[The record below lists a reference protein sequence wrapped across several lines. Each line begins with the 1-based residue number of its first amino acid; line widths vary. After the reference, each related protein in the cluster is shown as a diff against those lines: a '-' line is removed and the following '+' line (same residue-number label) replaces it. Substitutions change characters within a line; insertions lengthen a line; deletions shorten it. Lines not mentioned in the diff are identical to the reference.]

1 MSSLPY
7 VLSARSTARAQ
18 SGSLLTSSSREQRLA
33 AGRGD
38 LARDLLAELGADV
51 AEHDARALLR
61 EQPRLGL
68 ALAARGARDQRD
80 LAGEPAHQPLPSSG
94 SAAS

>member
-1 MSSLPY
+1 MK
-7 VLSARSTARAQ
+7 TA
-18 SGSLLTSSSREQRLA
+18 LA

-38 LARDLLAELGADV
+38 LARDLLAELAADV

-68 ALAARGARDQRD
+68 ALPARGARDQRD
-80 LAGEPAHQPLPSSG
+80 LAVEPSHQAVPSVRL
-94 SAAS
+94 SAS